1 MKKKIEIKNEKE
13 VLNTL
18 KSGRIVEGRLALVT
32 TDDGSVFIEF
42 VAYNRQHKR
51 PKDRLII
58 ELEHGWLKES
68 AQRVK
73 FFCSVKK
80 TLETPQVQLAMQS
93 DMNVA
98 MAELDVL
105 TAYSL
110 LGKVNIN

>member
-1 MKKKIEIKNEKE
+1 MKKIIEIKNEKE
-13 VLNTL
+13 VLKTL
-18 KSGRIVEGRLALVT
+18 NSGRIVEGRLALVA

-42 VAYNRQHKR
+42 VAYNRQNKH

-68 AQRVK
+68 AKRVK

-80 TLETPQVQLAMQS
+80 ALETPQVQLAMQS

-105 TAYSL
+105 TDYGL
-110 LGKVNIN
+110 LGKVNMN